1 MNAARVRAGSFSIP
15 PDHPCLPGHMP
26 GAPIVPGALLLDR
39 AIDLIA
45 ALDLASMPRGP
56 IGVKFPGAVAP
67 GDEVDLHCDMSRAG
81 MIVFEGRVGA
91 RLVLSGW
98 IGAAS

>member
-1 MNAARVRAGSFSIP
+1 MNTARVRAGSFSVP

-39 AIDLIA
+39 AMDLIA
-45 ALDLASMPRGP
+45 ALGLASIPKGP

-67 GDEVDLHCDMSRAG
+67 GDEVDLHCDMSRVG